1 MLVTTGDKSERLRP
15 CVSSLGKGWIWVLL
29 TSWCQEHDPQAAW
42 PHSALNLR
50 LQISFS
56 ERDDFKRK
64 KKKNFFPF
72 STKAGVSVLEPRGL
86 APPQCLQV
94 KMALLELKFSPS
106 SNSKNCTHGL
116 RRFLHGVGALKHL
129 CWSPL
134 PSTDPLSS
142 QSQVLLT
149 KGALSQEWSKAPGS
163 EGRGL
168 NPTSVA
174 LRSLGL

>member
-64 KKKNFFPF
+64 KKKNFFSF
-72 STKAGVSVLEPRGL
+72 LNQG
-86 APPQCLQV
+86 QCL
-94 KMALLELKFSPS
+94 S
-106 SNSKNCTHGL
+106 S
-116 RRFLHGVGALKHL
+116 GAPRP
-129 CWSPL
+129 CP
-134 PSTDPLSS
+134 TAMSS
-142 QSQVLLT
+142 
-149 KGALSQEWSKAPGS
+149 G
-163 EGRGL
+163 
-168 NPTSVA
+168 
-174 LRSLGL
+174 